1 MEGLFTKK
9 SSVILI
15 LMIFTL
21 TFSQVMP
28 VYAENG
34 TDIVPNLENT
44 PLENIT
50 FTTPSEDLS
59 KWEITTDIS
68 ENTENISHLK
78 LETQICIYDPILCHA
93 PQTID
98 MTNKNNI
105 SWTASITTLEK
116 HSYVNWRIH
125 IIYENESELLIPE
138 RSDGYAK
145 VWSTCWEIMENQT
158 IINNFDE
165 VTCGEEINSLEENI
179 SGFPVITALFSFALA
194 ASFIRRNQ

>member
-1 MEGLFTKK
+1 METLFAKK
-9 SSVILI
+9 TGVILT
-15 LMIFTL
+15 LLIFTL
-21 TFSQVMP
+21 VFSNVIP

-34 TDIVPNLENT
+34 IDVTPNLENS
-44 PLENIT
+44 PLGNLT

-59 KWEITTDIS
+59 KWELTTDVS
-68 ENTENISHLK
+68 ENAENISHLK

-98 MTNKNNI
+98 MTSENNI

-165 VTCGEEINSLEENI
+165 VTCDEEINSLEENI

-194 ASFIRRNQ
+194 TSFIRRNQ